1 MTPVEVVQ
9 GQVDAYNDR
18 DLERF
23 VAYYS
28 DDIAVYRM
36 PAAQPILEGK
46 AQFAAFYA
54 AERFNLPA
62 LHAQIL
68 ARIVL
73 GSKVVD
79 HERIVGVRET
89 PMEIVAVYEVIAD
102 RIVRV
107 WFFPAE

>member
-28 DDIAVYRM
+28 DDITVFRM
-36 PAAQPILEGK
+36 PSAQPSLEGK
-46 AQFAAFYA
+46 ARFAAFYA

-73 GSKVVD
+73 RNKVID

-89 PMEIVAVYEVIAD
+89 PMEIVAVYEVTGD
-102 RIVRV
+102 QIVRV